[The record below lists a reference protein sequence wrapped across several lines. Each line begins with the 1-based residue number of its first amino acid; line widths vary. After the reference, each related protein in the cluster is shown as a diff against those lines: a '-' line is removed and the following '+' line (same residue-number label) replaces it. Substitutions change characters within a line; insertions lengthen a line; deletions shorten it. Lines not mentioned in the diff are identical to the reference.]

1 MICSAFGNFSEIVKL
16 LPVHNIKGSEM
27 TPITK
32 TIITLVQ
39 KCGFTVLDI
48 ITDNH
53 RINRSLFTNLT
64 QNMTFFP
71 NPDHPQNKIF
81 VSYDFVHL
89 FKNIINNWRN
99 LKNVDNTFLYP
110 NFDNFDEIKY
120 AKFQDIKNLYIK
132 EKDMVIKKAYK
143 LNHKTVYPNN
153 LERQKVYL
161 ADNICDYSTISSL
174 KELGFYDTAEF
185 LEIIRH
191 WWDIVNNTSVTKTHQ
206 KNNKWCQP
214 INRTDDFQI
223 KFLKQFILWLDKWQ
237 KLDTNGHLTND
248 TYSALRHST
257 SVFLE
262 IIDYS
267 FQNFD
272 ITYILPGKFTTEKL
286 EKRFGKYRLLGGS
299 NYNVSYDEVINA
311 EKKIRLK
318 HVFKKASG
326 SEFSLSEIQARTA
339 NCCNES
345 DLDWDMSKDCP
356 QNTECD
362 KFSFILTTDYLSQ
375 CQIDES
381 AQIYI
386 SGYASHKISKKI
398 KCNICISLV
407 TESKG
412 NLTNNE
418 YFNYLQRGGL
428 SIPTD
433 MVKNVLFHMC
443 AIFEKIIND
452 ISLESDFLK
461 TIFQKTILCHLTLL
475 SVSLDE
481 SLKYFYCCCVCGKNN
496 KNILAMLC
504 SIFSNVLL
512 NDYTKKK
519 NNEAQNEK
527 KESRAESK
535 NKRRK
540 LNTFIK

>member
-1 MICSAFGNFSEIVKL
+1 MLYTLSPCAYDLLRNYFNLPTKRYLQYLSANLNVTPSPSASDSDKTTHNYLNYVSESLKPHEKVVVLLIDEIYISKRLDYRGKSLVGVASNDQSLATTILGFMICSAFGNFSEIVKL

-386 SGYASHKISKKI
+386 YQVTLHIKYLKK
-398 KCNICISLV
+398 
-407 TESKG
+407 
-412 NLTNNE
+412 
-418 YFNYLQRGGL
+418 
-428 SIPTD
+428 
-433 MVKNVLFHMC
+433 
-443 AIFEKIIND
+443 
-452 ISLESDFLK
+452 
-461 TIFQKTILCHLTLL
+461 
-475 SVSLDE
+475 
-481 SLKYFYCCCVCGKNN
+481 
-496 KNILAMLC
+496 
-504 SIFSNVLL
+504 
-512 NDYTKKK
+512 
-519 NNEAQNEK
+519 
-527 KESRAESK
+527 
-535 NKRRK
+535 
-540 LNTFIK
+540 